1 MSVDAGRTADGIE
14 ARLAAVGTPERAAAE
29 KRYLKS
35 SLEHLGATVCQIRG
49 EVRTF
54 ASGHAALSHAELV
67 ALVEALWSRPVHERR
82 MAAGLLLD
90 AYPELVVP
98 GDLALLERLVRES
111 RTWAYVDG
119 LAGDVTGKLLVRHP
133 RAAPKLDRW
142 AADEDFW
149 VRRAALLAMLEP
161 LNKGAPFERFAGYA
175 DAMLDETEF
184 FVRKAIGW
192 VLRDVGKR
200 RPQEVFEWLAQRTQ
214 RASGVT
220 VREAVKYL
228 APDQRVELLIAYRE
242 KRPAHVPG
250 R

>member
-1 MSVDAGRTADGIE
+1 MRLDVGRIAEEIE
-14 ARLAAVGTPERAAAE
+14 TRLGAVATPERAAAE

-35 SLEHLGATVCQIRG
+35 SLEHLGATVAQIRG

-54 ASGHAALSHAELV
+54 ARGHASLAHTELV
-67 ALVEALWSRPVHERR
+67 ALVKELWSRPVHERR
-82 MAAGLLLD
+82 MAATMLLD

-98 GDLALLERLVRES
+98 GDLALLERLIRES

-133 RAAPKLDRW
+133 RAAPKLDLW

-149 VRRAALLAMLEP
+149 VRRAALLAMLKP
-161 LNKGAPFERFAGYA
+161 LKNGVPFERFAGYA
-175 DAMLDETEF
+175 DAMLDETQF

-192 VLRDVGKR
+192 VLRDVGKSR
-200 RPQEVFEWLAQRTQ
+200 GQEVFEWLAPRTQ

-228 APDQRVELLIAYRE
+228 APDQRSELLLAYRE
-242 KRPAHVPG
+242 KRPAHVP
-250 R
+250 RR